1 MRGEKR
7 ARRGALQGL
16 APALALLARRYWWRG
31 AAWAVPLWGLVA
43 ATAPSYR
50 DTYPSLASR
59 SSLIEAMRATPGTRL
74 LYGILPRPGRLGQ
87 LLAWET
93 GTYLLVC
100 TALMAILLTCQM
112 MRGDEERGLAEL
124 ARATGCGG
132 AVPFLAPWMAVWGG
146 SGAPG
151 RRCRRDPHG
160 GGGEHR

>member
-112 MRGDEERGLAEL
+112 MREGWRNWPGRPA
-124 ARATGCGG
+124 AGAPCPSSPPGWRCGG
-132 AVPFLAPWMAVWGG
+132 QWRSWAAVSARSSWRRR
-146 SGAPG
+146 GASMS
-151 RRCRRDPHG
+151 
-160 GGGEHR
+160 